1 MELDLGLSPYTK
13 TNSNL
18 IKVLRVKHVG
28 ENTGGSLPDV
38 GIGEGLSESES
49 ICPRTKA
56 KN

>member
-13 TNSNL
+13 TNSKL
-18 IKVLRVKHVG
+18 INVFHVKHAG
-28 ENTGGSLPDV
+28 ENTGGTLPDV

-49 ICPRTKA
+49 ICPRIKA

>member
-13 TNSNL
+13 TNSKL
-18 IKVLRVKHVG
+18 INVFHVKHVG
-28 ENTGGSLPDV
+28 ENTGGTLPDV

-49 ICPRTKA
+49 ICPRIKA